1 MNNFQRG
8 DMGINLEKLNLEIEK
23 LKQFNK
29 PKKLVVGYLTF
40 SKLIK
45 KDEFLKE
52 LSKNIAYPMA
62 KYYRGLKIVVVTE
75 KYFFSIE

>member
-1 MNNFQRG
+1 
-8 DMGINLEKLNLEIEK
+8 MGINLEKLNLEIEK

-29 PKKLVVGYLTF
+29 PTKLVVGYLTF

-45 KDEFLKE
+45 NDEFFKE
-52 LSKNIAYPMA
+52 LNKNIANPMV
-62 KYYRGLKIVVVTE
+62 KYYRGLKVVVVTE

>member
-1 MNNFQRG
+1 
-8 DMGINLEKLNLEIEK
+8 MGINLVKLNLEIEK

-45 KDEFLKE
+45 NDEFFKE
-52 LSKNIAYPMA
+52 LTNNIANPMA
-62 KYYRGLKIVVVTE
+62 KYYRGLKVVVVTE